1 MKRVLPVV
9 AVLAFSAP
17 VLAQTVDSQGAKQ
30 LSDNLARYFGKQAFD
45 KGVLKVSVEG
55 DAYKIALDIK
65 ALVNALPDQKP
76 LKFDLAPYA
85 LMVKPRSDGS
95 WDVASDFSQSMSFE
109 FNGPEGLQS
118 MQLAVKDGK
127 GTAVYDPILAAFT
140 SGASS
145 IGGMT
150 MTSREAKQQADLTTG
165 AGTATIAATKSANG
179 GVDFKAAQKVSSFA
193 ETIKIDDPNNGMN
206 FPITLR
212 TPELSVDAN
221 GKGVRTK
228 PLLDLLA
235 FAVANEDEAKLK
247 ANQAELKSLM
257 LAALPIWER
266 IDGTYGFKDF
276 EVESPVGKFG
286 AKQFSTAFGMDG
298 VSQNGKV
305 DYAIKASGLTIPQ
318 QTLPGWSIALLPT
331 DVDLNFG
338 GANIDLDTMAKKAIE
353 AFDLN
358 KNPPLSDEF
367 GDALVADFLAKT
379 PKFVLGHSTVKNGDI
394 EVAMEG
400 EMTFPGK
407 KPDATMTV
415 DVAGYDKIVQAL
427 QEGAKSDE
435 QMAQAF
441 PFALAV
447 KGFGKA
453 LPDGRLEWV
462 IDAKADGSV
471 TVNGAMLKPAD
482 AVQNDGAGQD
492 SGSGQDDGADQD
504 DGSGQDDNGGAG
516 AKLQP

>member
-1 MKRVLPVV
+1 MKRILPLV
-9 AVLAFSAP
+9 AALAFSAP
-17 VLAQTVDSQGAKQ
+17 AVAQTVDSQGAKQ
-30 LSDNLARYFGKQAFD
+30 LSDSLARYFGKQAFD
-45 KGVLKVSVEG
+45 TGVLKVSVEG
-55 DAYKIALDIK
+55 GAYKIAVDIK
-65 ALVNALPDQKP
+65 ALVDALPEQKP

-109 FNGPEGLQS
+109 FNGPEGPQS
-118 MQLAVKDGK
+118 MQLTVKDGK
-127 GTAVYDPILAAFT
+127 GTAVYDPSLAAFT

-145 IGGMT
+145 IAGMT
-150 MTSREAKQQADLTTG
+150 MTSREAKQQADVTAG

-179 GVDFKAAQKVSSFA
+179 GVDFMATQKVSSFV
-193 ETIKIDDPNNGMN
+193 ETIKIEDPDTGMN
-206 FPITLR
+206 FPLTLR
-212 TPELSVDAN
+212 TPELSVDAS
-221 GKGVRTK
+221 GKGVKTK

-235 FAVANEDEAKLK
+235 FAVANEDEARLK
-247 ANQAELKSLM
+247 ANQAQLKTL
-257 LAALPIWER
+257 LQAALPVWER
-266 IDGTYGFKDF
+266 IDGIYGFKDF

-298 VSQNGKV
+298 ISQNGKFN
-305 DYAIKASGLTIPQ
+305 YAIKASGLTIPP
-318 QTLPGWSIALLPT
+318 QTLPGWSVALLPT

-379 PKFVLGHSTVKNGDI
+379 PKFVLGHSTVKNGSI

-415 DVAGYDKIVQAL
+415 DVAGYDKIVEVL

-435 QMAQAF
+435 QLAQAF

-447 KGFGKA
+447 KGFGKT

-462 IDAKADGSV
+462 INAKADGSV

-482 AVQNDGAGQD
+482 AVQDGGADADLNDGA
-492 SGSGQDDGADQD
+492 SQD
-504 DGSGQDDNGGAG
+504 DGSGENDNDGAG